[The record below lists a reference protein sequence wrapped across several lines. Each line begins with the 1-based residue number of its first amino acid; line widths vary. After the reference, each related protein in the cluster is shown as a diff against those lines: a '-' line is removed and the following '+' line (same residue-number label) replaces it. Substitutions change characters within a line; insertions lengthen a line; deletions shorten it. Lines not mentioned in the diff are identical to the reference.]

1 MLVLYEGED
10 VVEFVHQ
17 VKRLVE
23 KLTAMGMKLK
33 LAKCKVGY
41 TKMRILGHL
50 CEKGS
55 AQIDPEKVKCFSP
68 KSLQALRLLPELCEG
83 LRAPH
88 IRLVG
93 FVLGVGE
100 EEKMG

>member
-1 MLVLYEGED
+1 M
-10 VVEFVHQ
+10 VEFAHQ

-33 LAKCKVGY
+33 PAKCKVGY

-55 AQIDPEKVKCFSP
+55 AQIDPEKVS
-68 KSLQALRLLPELCEG
+68 
-83 LRAPH
+83 
-88 IRLVG
+88 
-93 FVLGVGE
+93 VLARWRGQSRSRR
-100 EEKMG
+100 